1 MGKEHDFKLN
11 IGIPNGIIL
20 TIIGI
25 LVLLT
30 PVVHDMILSHILI
43 DIAAG
48 LILVGGGFL
57 SLYYGMKSLKK

>member
-1 MGKEHDFKLN
+1 MEKEHNFKLN

-20 TIIGI
+20 SIIGI

-30 PVVHDMILSHILI
+30 PVVHNMILSHILI
-43 DIAAG
+43 NIAAG

-57 SLYYGMKSLKK
+57 SLYYGIKSVNK

>member
-1 MGKEHDFKLN
+1 MDKERSFDLN

-20 TIIGI
+20 TVIGI

-30 PVVHDMILSHILI
+30 PVFHHLEPSHVLI

-48 LILVGGGFL
+48 ILLVAGGGT
-57 SLYYGMKSLKK
+57 SLYFGIRKMKK

>member
-1 MGKEHDFKLN
+1 MEKEREFTLN

-20 TIIGI
+20 TIIGV

-48 LILVGGGFL
+48 LILVGGGLL
-57 SLYYGMKSLKK
+57 SLYIGIKSIIK

>member
-1 MGKEHDFKLN
+1 MEKEHDFTLN

-30 PVVHDMILSHILI
+30 PVVHNMILSHILI

-48 LILVGGGFL
+48 LILVGGGLL
-57 SLYYGMKSLKK
+57 SLYNGMKNVKK